1 MTSHNVCNLQAF
13 RKVLFYV
20 CIYAHVHVYVYTH
33 VPVYI
38 CVYVYVQKESTNG
51 KANGVKCSQQVN
63 LGKEY
68 LLLFVNI
75 LVGVFL

>member
-38 CVYVYVQKESTNG
+38 YVYMYMYRKRAQMG
-51 KANGVKCSQQVN
+51 KQM
-63 LGKEY
+63 E
-68 LLLFVNI
+68 
-75 LVGVFL
+75 